1 MKKIFAIVLCM
12 VMVFACVAS
21 ASAMSWGKGENTT
34 AACEKYN
41 VSLFKFEKVSGVN
54 GDIYRIVD
62 TATAKVGDTVY
73 FGGYAIGAS
82 SINAALYAF
91 SAEDF
96 KLIDLVNIRKVA
108 TTNFNVDDLED
119 DLGGVSLPIYSA
131 QVVGA
136 TPTVNITLKSGDNV
150 TELTYKGERI
160 VKTAD
165 ATEVVLGNFG
175 FIRDAATGIVS
186 AVRYW
191 DGTNVWNVNKKE
203 LSAESYEAVVKEL
216 AVLGVTMEDVE
227 AGRVCMSN
235 INLIKNFGNYCETVK
250 GICWGEQCV
259 ITPNVSLT
267 IPKTGDASVGMYI
280 GAAFIVLAIVG
291 GVWYT
296 VSKRRGS
303 C

>member
-12 VMVFACVAS
+12 VMVFACVTS
-21 ASAMSWGKGENTT
+21 ASAMSWGKGEDTT

-41 VSLFKFEKVSGVN
+41 VSLFKFEKVSGIN
-54 GDIYRIVD
+54 GDIYRIAS

-73 FGGYAIGAS
+73 FGGYAIGES
-82 SINAALYAF
+82 SVNAVRRVF
-91 SAEDF
+91 KAEDF
-96 KLIDLVNIRKVA
+96 KLIDLVNIREVA
-108 TTNFNVDDLED
+108 TISS
-119 DLGGVSLPIYSA
+119 GVKGLDELLPIYSA
-131 QVVGA
+131 QVAGA

-150 TELTYKGERI
+150 AELTYKGKPILANE
-160 VKTAD
+160 T
-165 ATEVVLGNFG
+165 ATEVVLGNFV

-186 AVRYW
+186 AVW
-191 DGTNVWNVNKKE
+191 DSTNNVWVNKKN

-216 AVLGVTMEDVE
+216 AVLGVAMEDVE

-250 GICWGEQCV
+250 GVCWGEQCV
-259 ITPNVSLT
+259 ITPNVSFT

-280 GAAFIVLAIVG
+280 GAAFIVLAIVS

-296 VSKRRGS
+296 ISKRREAAN
-303 C
+303 

>member
-12 VMVFACVAS
+12 VMVFACVTS

-73 FGGYAIGAS
+73 FGGYAIGLS
-82 SINAALYAF
+82 SISAAFYAF
-91 SAEDF
+91 TAEDF
-96 KLIDLVNIRKVA
+96 KLIDLVNIKKVA
-108 TTNFNVDDLED
+108 TTDFKED

-136 TPTVNITLKSGDNV
+136 TPTVNITLKSGDDV
-150 TELTYKGERI
+150 TKLTYKGKQI
-160 VKTAD
+160 VTSET

-191 DGTNVWNVNKKE
+191 DGTDVWNVNKKE
-203 LSAESYEAVVKEL
+203 LSAESYETVVKEL

>member
-1 MKKIFAIVLCM
+1 M
-12 VMVFACVAS
+12 VMVFACVTS

-54 GDIYRIVD
+54 GDIYRIVN

-73 FGGYAIGAS
+73 FGGYAIGES
-82 SINAALYAF
+82 SVNAVNRVF
-91 SAEDF
+91 NAEDF

-108 TTNFNVDDLED
+108 TIDSRVEGLRE
-119 DLGGVSLPIYSA
+119 LLPIYSA
-131 QVVGA
+131 QVSGA
-136 TPTVNITLKSGDNV
+136 TPTVNITLKSGDDV
-150 TELTYKGERI
+150 TELTYKGNKI
-160 VKTAD
+160 VASN
-165 ATEVVLGNFG
+165 TEVVLGNFK

-186 AVRYW
+186 VVKYW
-191 DGTNVWNVNKKE
+191 DGTALRDVNKKDF
-203 LSAESYEAVVKEL
+203 SAESYETIVKEL

-227 AGRVCMSN
+227 AGLVCMSN

-259 ITPNVSLT
+259 ITPNVSLG

-280 GAAFIVLAIVG
+280 GAAFIALAIVG

>member
-12 VMVFACVAS
+12 VMVFACVTS

-73 FGGYAIGAS
+73 FGGYAIGES
-82 SINAALYAF
+82 SVNAVNRVF
-91 SAEDF
+91 DAEDF

-108 TTNFNVDDLED
+108 TIDSRVESLNEF
-119 DLGGVSLPIYSA
+119 LPIYSA
-131 QVVGA
+131 QVSGA
-136 TPTVNITLKSGDNV
+136 TPTVNITLKSGDDV
-150 TELTYKGERI
+150 TKLTYKGNKI
-160 VKTAD
+160 VASN
-165 ATEVVLGNFG
+165 TEIVLGNFK

-186 AVRYW
+186 VVQYW
-191 DGTNVWNVNKKE
+191 DDTNGWKNVNKKDF
-203 LSAESYEAVVKEL
+203 SAESYETIVKEL

-227 AGRVCMSN
+227 AGLVCMSN

-259 ITPNVSLT
+259 ITPNVSLG

>member
-12 VMVFACVAS
+12 VMVFACVTS
-21 ASAMSWGKGENTT
+21 ASAMSWGKGEDTT

-73 FGGYAIGAS
+73 FGGYAIGPS
-82 SINAALYAF
+82 SVNAVNRVF
-91 SAEDF
+91 NAEDF

-108 TTNFNVDDLED
+108 TINSRVEGLDEL
-119 DLGGVSLPIYSA
+119 LPIYSA
-131 QVVGA
+131 QVAGA
-136 TPTVNITLKSGDNV
+136 TPTVNITLKSGDDV
-150 TELTYKGERI
+150 TTLTYKGKKI
-160 VKTAD
+160 VVSD
-165 ATEVVLGNFG
+165 TEVVLGNFK

-186 AVRYW
+186 VVQYW
-191 DGTNVWNVNKKE
+191 DDTNGWKNVNKKDF
-203 LSAESYEAVVKEL
+203 SAESYEAMVKEL
-216 AVLGVTMEDVE
+216 VVLGVTMEDVE
-227 AGRVCMSN
+227 AGLVCMSN

-250 GICWGEQCV
+250 GVCWGEQCV
-259 ITPNVSLT
+259 ITPNVSLG

-280 GAAFIVLAIVG
+280 GAAFIVLAIVS

-296 VSKRRGS
+296 ISKRREAAN
-303 C
+303 

>member
-12 VMVFACVAS
+12 VMVFACVTS

-73 FGGYAIGAS
+73 FGGYAIGES
-82 SINAALYAF
+82 SVNAVRRVF
-91 SAEDF
+91 KAEDF
-96 KLIDLVNIRKVA
+96 KLIDLVNIREVA
-108 TTNFNVDDLED
+108 TIDSRVEGLNEL
-119 DLGGVSLPIYSA
+119 LPIYSA
-131 QVVGA
+131 QVSGA

-150 TELTYKGERI
+150 TNLTYKGKQI
-160 VKTAD
+160 VDSET
-165 ATEVVLGNFG
+165 ATEVVLGNFK

-191 DGTNVWNVNKKE
+191 DGTALRDVNKKD
-203 LSAESYEAVVKEL
+203 LSAESYETVVKEL

-259 ITPNVSLT
+259 ITPNVSLG

-280 GAAFIVLAIVG
+280 GAAFIALAIVG

>member
-12 VMVFACVAS
+12 VMVFACVTS

-73 FGGYAIGAS
+73 FGGYAIGES
-82 SINAALYAF
+82 SVNAVRRVF
-91 SAEDF
+91 KAEDF
-96 KLIDLVNIRKVA
+96 KLIDLVNIREVA
-108 TTNFNVDDLED
+108 TIDSRVEGLNEL
-119 DLGGVSLPIYSA
+119 LPIYSA
-131 QVVGA
+131 QVSGA
-136 TPTVNITLKSGDNV
+136 TPTVNITLKSGDDVIN
-150 TELTYKGERI
+150 LTYKGKPI
-160 VKTAD
+160 VTD
-165 ATEVVLGNFG
+165 ETATEVVLGNFK

-191 DGTNVWNVNKKE
+191 DGAALRDVNKKE
-203 LSAESYEAVVKEL
+203 LSAESYETVVKEL

-227 AGRVCMSN
+227 AGLVCMSN

-250 GICWGEQCV
+250 GVCWGEQCV

-280 GAAFIVLAIVG
+280 GAAFIALAIVG
-291 GVWYT
+291 GVWY
-296 VSKRRGS
+296 VASKRKETAN
-303 C
+303 

>member
-12 VMVFACVAS
+12 VMVFACVTS
-21 ASAMSWGKGENTT
+21 ASAMSWGKGEDTT

-41 VSLFKFEKVSGVN
+41 VSLFKFEKVSGIN

-73 FGGYAIGAS
+73 FGGYAIGLS
-82 SINAALYAF
+82 SISAAFYAF
-91 SAEDF
+91 TAEDF
-96 KLIDLVNIRKVA
+96 KLIDLVNIKKVA
-108 TTNFNVDDLED
+108 TTDFKED

-136 TPTVNITLKSGDNV
+136 TPTVNITLKSGDDV
-150 TELTYKGERI
+150 TKLTYKGKQI
-160 VKTAD
+160 VTSET

-191 DGTNVWNVNKKE
+191 DGTDVWNVNKKE
-203 LSAESYEAVVKEL
+203 LSAESYETVVKEL

-250 GICWGEQCV
+250 GVCWGEQCV
-259 ITPNVSLT
+259 ITPNVSLG

-280 GAAFIVLAIVG
+280 GAAFIVLAIAG

-296 VSKRRGS
+296 VSKRREAAN
-303 C
+303 

>member
-12 VMVFACVAS
+12 VMVFACMTS

-41 VSLFKFEKVSGVN
+41 VSLFKFEKVSGIN

-73 FGGYAIGAS
+73 FGGYAIGLS
-82 SINAALYAF
+82 SIKAAIYAF
-91 SAEDF
+91 NAEDF

-131 QVVGA
+131 QVSGA

-150 TELTYKGERI
+150 TELTYKGKRI
-160 VKTAD
+160 VTGET
-165 ATEVVLGNFG
+165 ATEVVLGNFK

-191 DGTNVWNVNKKE
+191 DGAALRDVNKKD
-203 LSAESYEAVVKEL
+203 LSAESYETVVKEL

-227 AGRVCMSN
+227 AGRICMSN

-259 ITPNVSLT
+259 ITPNVSLG

-280 GAAFIVLAIVG
+280 GAAFIALAIVG
-291 GVWYT
+291 GVWYA

>member
-12 VMVFACVAS
+12 VMVFACVTS

-41 VSLFKFEKVSGVN
+41 VSLFKFEKVSGVD

-73 FGGYAIGAS
+73 FGGYAIGES
-82 SINAALYAF
+82 SVNAVHRVF
-91 SAEDF
+91 KAEDF
-96 KLIDLVNIRKVA
+96 KLIDLVNIRKV
-108 TTNFNVDDLED
+108 TTIDSRVEGLDEL
-119 DLGGVSLPIYSA
+119 LPIYSA
-131 QVVGA
+131 QVSGA

-150 TELTYKGERI
+150 TDLTYKGNKI
-160 VKTAD
+160 VASD
-165 ATEVVLGNFG
+165 TEVVLGNFY

-186 AVRYW
+186 VVKYL
-191 DGTNVWNVNKKE
+191 DGTNGWKNVNKKE
-203 LSAESYEAVVKEL
+203 LTAESYETIVKEL

-227 AGRVCMSN
+227 AGLVCMSD

-250 GICWGEQCV
+250 GICWGEQCI
-259 ITPNVSLT
+259 ITPNVSLG

-280 GAAFIVLAIVG
+280 GAAFIALAIVG

>member
-12 VMVFACVAS
+12 VMVFACVTS

-41 VSLFKFEKVSGVN
+41 VSLFKFEKVSGIN

-73 FGGYAIGAS
+73 FGGYAIGES
-82 SINAALYAF
+82 SVNAVNRVF
-91 SAEDF
+91 DAEDF

-108 TTNFNVDDLED
+108 TINS
-119 DLGGVSLPIYSA
+119 GVEGLNELLPIYSA
-131 QVVGA
+131 QVAGA

-150 TELTYKGERI
+150 IELTYKGKQI
-160 VKTAD
+160 VTSETD
-165 ATEVVLGNFG
+165 TEVVLGNFR

-191 DGTNVWNVNKKE
+191 DGTDLRYVNKKE
-203 LSAESYEAVVKEL
+203 LSAESYETVVKEL

-259 ITPNVSLT
+259 ITPNVSLG

-280 GAAFIVLAIVG
+280 GAAFIVLAIVS

-296 VSKRRGS
+296 ISKRKETAN
-303 C
+303 

>member
-12 VMVFACVAS
+12 VMVFACVTS

-73 FGGYAIGAS
+73 FGGYAIGES
-82 SINAALYAF
+82 SVNAVRRVF
-91 SAEDF
+91 KAEDF
-96 KLIDLVNIRKVA
+96 KLIDLVNIREVA
-108 TTNFNVDDLED
+108 TIDSRVEGLNEL
-119 DLGGVSLPIYSA
+119 LPIYSA
-131 QVVGA
+131 QVSGA
-136 TPTVNITLKSGDNV
+136 TPTVNITLKSGDDVIN
-150 TELTYKGERI
+150 LTYKGKPI
-160 VKTAD
+160 VTD
-165 ATEVVLGNFG
+165 ETATEVVLGNFK

-191 DGTNVWNVNKKE
+191 DGAALRDVNKKE
-203 LSAESYEAVVKEL
+203 LSAESYETVVKEL

-227 AGRVCMSN
+227 AGLVCMSN

-250 GICWGEQCV
+250 GVCWGEQCV
-259 ITPNVSLT
+259 ITPNVSLG

-296 VSKRRGS
+296 ISKRKETAN
-303 C
+303 

>member
-12 VMVFACVAS
+12 VMVFACVTS

-41 VSLFKFEKVSGVN
+41 VSLFKFEKVSGIN

-73 FGGYAIGAS
+73 FGGYAIGNS
-82 SINAALYAF
+82 SVNAVDRVF
-91 SAEDF
+91 NAEDF

-108 TTNFNVDDLED
+108 TINS
-119 DLGGVSLPIYSA
+119 GVEGLDELLPIYSA
-131 QVVGA
+131 QVAGA

-150 TELTYKGERI
+150 IELTYKGKQI
-160 VKTAD
+160 VTNET
-165 ATEVVLGNFG
+165 ATEVVLGNFH

-186 AVRYW
+186 AVQYW
-191 DGTNVWNVNKKE
+191 DGTKLWNVNKKE
-203 LSAESYEAVVKEL
+203 LYAESYETMVKEL

-227 AGRVCMSN
+227 AGLVCMSN

-250 GICWGEQCV
+250 GVCWGEQCV

-280 GAAFIVLAIVG
+280 GAAFIVLAIAG

-296 VSKRRGS
+296 VSKRREAAN
-303 C
+303 